1 MKAVTDFMSE
11 IDLIMTEWDA
21 VAPTYIIETTL
32 MEVCSRASDLSDE
45 LEPVV
50 GPATR
55 KLFAALAEY
64 RDSRLED
71 R

>member
-1 MKAVTDFMSE
+1 MIAK
-11 IDLIMTEWDA
+11 WDD
-21 VAPTYIIETTL
+21 VAPTYIIETVL
-32 MEVCSRASDLSDE
+32 VDPCSGLSDLTDGI
-45 LEPVV
+45 EPAV

-55 KLFAALAEY
+55 KLLAALAEY